1 VVTRPSSKIVYDTRT
16 FITTLSQKYCE
27 GLFVHTVAK
36 LYNDIFSGCD
46 NRLAELAKAREGG
59 LLVLMG
65 SGLSY
70 DQIKEETKNLHNL
83 RNSLVAEV
91 YQRFNLESY
100 EIPMDSVGA
109 WMKLG
114 IDSKGFITHQDSQFS
129 ESFKEALQTMEQE
142 FLHNEEFKET
152 LTVNTGK
159 CFKTF
164 ADLQQLQLHN

>member
-1 VVTRPSSKIVYDTRT
+1 MVERPSSKVVYDART

-27 GLFVHTVAK
+27 GLFAHTVAK
-36 LYNDIFSGCD
+36 LYNDIFTRCD
-46 NRLAELAKAREGG
+46 SRLAELAKAREGG

-83 RNSLVAEV
+83 RNSLVTEV

-100 EIPMDSVGA
+100 EPPMDSVGA

-114 IDSKGFITHQDSQFS
+114 IDSKGFLANQDSQFS
-129 ESFKEALQTMEQE
+129 EGFKEALQSMEQE

-152 LTVNTGK
+152 LTINTGK
-159 CFKTF
+159 RFKTF

>member
-1 VVTRPSSKIVYDTRT
+1 MVTRPSSKTVYDTRT

-27 GLFVHTVAK
+27 GLFIHTVAK
-36 LYNDIFSGCD
+36 LYNNIFLGCD
-46 NRLAELAKAREGG
+46 SRLAELAKAREGG

-70 DQIKEETKNLHNL
+70 DQIKEETKNLHNI

-91 YQRFNLESY
+91 HQRFNLESY
-100 EIPMDSVGA
+100 ETPMDSVGA

-152 LTVNTGK
+152 LSTNTGK
-159 CFKTF
+159 RFKTF